1 MTAEE
6 MSFAGLFKLKKKNI
20 PEEPILLK
28 AISRNWHEKK
38 LGDRSSVRNQND

>member
-6 MSFAGLFKLKKKNI
+6 MYFAGLFKLKKNI
-20 PEEPILLK
+20 PEEPIPLK

-38 LGDRSSVRNQND
+38 LGDKSSVRNQND